1 LIAQEP
7 DYDEDELGDQ
17 LKEKQEEGTGEMETI
32 NQVF

>member
-7 DYDEDELGDQ
+7 NYNEYEIGDQ